1 MGLRI
6 ASSYHFRCAW
16 LKHGIYS
23 IWFGIRVASYFR
35 APFLLYLAG
44 GGEGRGRSDV
54 NENLSV
60 VSGREGHKKE
70 KSWKRKNKIEMGDRA

>member
-1 MGLRI
+1 ML
-6 ASSYHFRCAW
+6 H
-16 LKHGIYS
+16 
-23 IWFGIRVASYFR
+23 
-35 APFLLYLAG
+35 LAG
-44 GGEGRGRSDV
+44 GGERERERERVRSDV